1 MCVHVEGSPHTVY
14 VRGVVCFCGYVDRG
28 RVSVCVCGWEGVGC
42 MGVCVWCGFVQSG
55 LYVCLCVCI
64 SVRDMCTRVSVFFS
78 GA

>member
-42 MGVCVWCGFVQSG
+42 MVCVCGVG
-55 LYVCLCVCI
+55 LYRVGSMCVYVCASL
-64 SVRDMCTRVSVFFS
+64 
-78 GA
+78 